1 MVGVEDGGAEGGWRA
16 PAPTACQVLSSNQGF
31 TYLLVTW
38 NSRDGTWPFGSRI
51 VAVGFQKIFMIIFR
65 AGFRYIVRY
74 TLLT

>member
-1 MVGVEDGGAEGGWRA
+1 MPGIIIKPGLHLL
-16 PAPTACQVLSSNQGF
+16 AC
-31 TYLLVTW
+31 LVTW

-51 VAVGFQKIFMIIFR
+51 VAVGFQKIFKIIFR